1 MRILGCALAN
11 LDTEDEEAE
20 WFLAGARLIF
30 GMCLDHLSAEI
41 KSNVQM
47 LRGLLAE
54 ASQHCDG
61 ILPTWSRIQECA
73 LTPTPPHNLARLPD
87 SRWPLSTVHP
97 DCYMKRA
104 LAERLKQRRRA
115 TNSSSAKAQREL
127 DKAQARYERTDATK
141 AARAGGQA
149 SPATRLPSMVGSGS
163 PVVSD
168 AAAQAAADQAARAE
182 AVAASTN
189 SAKAGA
195 SEAASV
201 DDETKAKRAAA
212 RAGATRRRQAF
223 RAGQRAWDEAGV
235 CLVAGA
241 ASQSALA
248 GLMIGPMIR
257 GTSLRASGG
266 VILDGKQL
274 LTDEERADL
283 GKPENVLTW
292 QSRELCMR
300 SSCHGGCP
308 FPASECRW
316 AHCDV
321 NKGAPPDISVKQL
334 PPVVQCFAVSLG
346 GFKTGPMVLPEKR
359 QAALEAI
366 RSPGGRSGAITQR
379 ELKRTAL
386 SSVHHGT
393 SRAGQQRVAVQTLH
407 APGGEELT
415 HRQLVDTKVRVAQ
428 RESCAAEQG
437 NPRGPRNGDVFFTP
451 IPRKYGDPVGPT
463 PVSPRPRK
471 TPVNG
476 GPVQTRSPVNGD
488 GEPP

>member
-212 RAGATRRRQAF
+212 RAGATRRRQAI
-223 RAGQRAWDEAGV
+223 RAGQRAWDAADV
-235 CLVAGA
+235 CLVASA
-241 ASQSALA
+241 ASQSAVA
-248 GLMIGPMIR
+248 GLAIGPMIR
-257 GTSLRASGG
+257 GTSSRASGG
-266 VILDGKQL
+266 VILAGKRL

-283 GKPENVLTW
+283 GKPENMLTW

-300 SSCHGGCP
+300 SACHDNCP
-308 FPASECRW
+308 FPASERRW

-321 NKGAPPDISVKQL
+321 NKGAP
-334 PPVVQCFAVSLG
+334 
-346 GFKTGPMVLPEKR
+346 
-359 QAALEAI
+359 
-366 RSPGGRSGAITQR
+366 
-379 ELKRTAL
+379 
-386 SSVHHGT
+386 
-393 SRAGQQRVAVQTLH
+393 SRH
-407 APGGEELT
+407 
-415 HRQLVDTKVRVAQ
+415 
-428 RESCAAEQG
+428 
-437 NPRGPRNGDVFFTP
+437 
-451 IPRKYGDPVGPT
+451 
-463 PVSPRPRK
+463 
-471 TPVNG
+471 
-476 GPVQTRSPVNGD
+476 
-488 GEPP
+488 